1 MKQISDV
8 AEEIAAVQTNMNKMK
23 TNADD
28 YNMMSST
35 TKDDSPLMKLKMTS
49 SRSQTTPE
57 DQGRQSR
64 GRKRASHAFAK

>member
-35 TKDDSPLMKLKMTS
+35 TKDDSPLMKLK
-49 SRSQTTPE
+49 
-57 DQGRQSR
+57 
-64 GRKRASHAFAK
+64 